1 MNRCYLF
8 WIRWLLAGL
17 TFCPFT
23 SSAATIAFEGVI
35 SRLSGNTAGYEL
47 GQAVSGTYYIPDGY
61 LRGNTPS
68 INLTTGSLG
77 WTWIASTPTL
87 AVLNHGNGPWQ
98 VPGDYSG
105 LGLGGAGLGVIRGFT
120 TSIDGTGPDRI
131 QLNSRGGMTSDF
143 SVFQINADFP
153 SSSRLFDSGL
163 PSDLSS
169 VLSANGT
176 IRRNATDNSLDLDV
190 EFEISSLRI
199 VPEPTGALMLAISA
213 TVLAGRRRR
222 NTALSMGAT
231 PRRLLRPSAPQPD
244 AWRTL
249 RMH

>member
-1 MNRCYLF
+1 MNRGYLVG
-8 WIRWLLAGL
+8 IRLLLAGL
-17 TFCPFT
+17 TLCPIT
-23 SSAATIAFEGVI
+23 LSAATIAFEGVI
-35 SRLSGNTAGYEL
+35 SRLTGNAGDYEL

-61 LRGNTPS
+61 SRGNTPS
-68 INLTTGSLG
+68 INLNTGSLG

-87 AVLNHGNGPWQ
+87 AVLDHGTGPWQ

-105 LGLGGAGLGVIRGFT
+105 FGLGGAGLGAVRGFI
-120 TSIDGTGPDRI
+120 TSIDGTSPDRLE
-131 QLNSRGGMTSDF
+131 LNSRGGRPGDF

-169 VLSANGT
+169 LLSANGA
-176 IRRNATDNSLDLDV
+176 ISRNATDNSLDLAI

-199 VPEPTGALMLAISA
+199 VPEPTAALMLAISA

-222 NTALSMGAT
+222 STALSMGAL
-231 PRRLLRPSAPQPD
+231 PRRLL
-244 AWRTL
+244 
-249 RMH
+249 